1 MFRIENK
8 RLASIVYEWFSL
20 EPCVTWVV
28 CTVFSVEEFEG
39 SRKRVDARVDEG
51 QLDIWRR
58 WFRWMKIAE
67 WKRESFEEEDFD
79 SWYTLMFTSHGISRN
94 YLKLILLIKGNFNN
108 KFYFLDTKYIF
119 SVSFISS
126 QEKTTKNI
134 FIYFFYRVYSFYLF
148 SIVEILLE

>member
-8 RLASIVYEWFSL
+8 WLASIVYEWFSL

-79 SWYTLMFTSHGISRN
+79 SWYTLMFTSHEISRN

-108 KFYFLDTKYIF
+108 KFYFLDTRNIYFRLVLSVLKRKLRKIYLYI
-119 SVSFISS
+119 SFIA
-126 QEKTTKNI
+126 
-134 FIYFFYRVYSFYLF
+134 FIHFLVL
-148 SIVEILLE
+148 

>member
-79 SWYTLMFTSHGISRN
+79 SWYMLMFTSHGISRN

-108 KFYFLDTKYIF
+108 KFYFLDTRNIYFRLVLSVLKRKLRKIYLYI
-119 SVSFISS
+119 SFIA
-126 QEKTTKNI
+126 
-134 FIYFFYRVYSFYLF
+134 FIHFLVL
-148 SIVEILLE
+148 

>member
-8 RLASIVYEWFSL
+8 WLASIVYEWFSL

-79 SWYTLMFTSHGISRN
+79 SWYMLMFTSHGISRN

-108 KFYFLDTKYIF
+108 KFYFLDTRNIYFRLVLSVLKRKLRKIYLYI
-119 SVSFISS
+119 SFIA
-126 QEKTTKNI
+126 
-134 FIYFFYRVYSFYLF
+134 FIHFLVL
-148 SIVEILLE
+148 

>member
-8 RLASIVYEWFSL
+8 WLASIVYEWFSL

-108 KFYFLDTKYIF
+108 KFYFLDTRNIYFRLVLSVLKRKLRKIYLYI
-119 SVSFISS
+119 SFIA
-126 QEKTTKNI
+126 
-134 FIYFFYRVYSFYLF
+134 FIHFLVL
-148 SIVEILLE
+148 

>member
-8 RLASIVYEWFSL
+8 WLASIVYEWFSL

-94 YLKLILLIKGNFNN
+94 YLKLILLIKENFNN
-108 KFYFLDTKYIF
+108 KFYFLDTRNIYFRLVLSVLKRKLRKIYLYI
-119 SVSFISS
+119 SFIA
-126 QEKTTKNI
+126 
-134 FIYFFYRVYSFYLF
+134 FIHFTFLVL
-148 SIVEILLE
+148 

>member
-1 MFRIENK
+1 MWIGIQALIRVMGLSSSRNWNIQYCLNYSFIKPIAERCSQQSEYEIIWSRFEEKSITDYVSYENK
-8 RLASIVYEWFSL
+8 WLASIVYEWFSL

-79 SWYTLMFTSHGISRN
+79 SWYTLMFTSHEISRN
-94 YLKLILLIKGNFNN
+94 
-108 KFYFLDTKYIF
+108 
-119 SVSFISS
+119 
-126 QEKTTKNI
+126 
-134 FIYFFYRVYSFYLF
+134 
-148 SIVEILLE
+148 

>member
-8 RLASIVYEWFSL
+8 WLASIVYEWFSL

-94 YLKLILLIKGNFNN
+94 YLKLTLLIKGNFNN
-108 KFYFLDTKYIF
+108 KFYFLDTRNIYFRLVLSVLKRKLRKIYLYI
-119 SVSFISS
+119 SFIA
-126 QEKTTKNI
+126 
-134 FIYFFYRVYSFYLF
+134 FIHFLVL
-148 SIVEILLE
+148 

>member
-8 RLASIVYEWFSL
+8 WLASIVYEWFSL

-58 WFRWMKIAE
+58 WFRWRKIAE

-108 KFYFLDTKYIF
+108 KFYFLDTRNIYFRLVLSVLKRKLRKIYLYI
-119 SVSFISS
+119 SFIA
-126 QEKTTKNI
+126 
-134 FIYFFYRVYSFYLF
+134 FIHFLVL
-148 SIVEILLE
+148 

>member
-8 RLASIVYEWFSL
+8 WLASIVYEWFSL

-108 KFYFLDTKYIF
+108 KFYFLDTRNIYFRLVLSVLKRKLRKIYLYI
-119 SVSFISS
+119 SFIA
-126 QEKTTKNI
+126 
-134 FIYFFYRVYSFYLF
+134 FIHFTFLVL
-148 SIVEILLE
+148 

>member
-8 RLASIVYEWFSL
+8 WLASIVYEWFSL

-58 WFRWMKIAE
+58 WFRWMEIAE

-108 KFYFLDTKYIF
+108 KFYFLDTRNIYFRLVLSVLKRKLRKIYLYI
-119 SVSFISS
+119 SFIA
-126 QEKTTKNI
+126 
-134 FIYFFYRVYSFYLF
+134 FIHFTFLVL
-148 SIVEILLE
+148 

>member
-8 RLASIVYEWFSL
+8 WLASIVYEWFSL

-67 WKRESFEEEDFD
+67 WKRESFEKEDFD
-79 SWYTLMFTSHGISRN
+79 SWYTLMFTSHGILRN

-108 KFYFLDTKYIF
+108 KFYFLDTRNIYFRLVLSVLKRKLRKIYLYI
-119 SVSFISS
+119 SFIA
-126 QEKTTKNI
+126 
-134 FIYFFYRVYSFYLF
+134 FIHFLVL
-148 SIVEILLE
+148 

>member
-8 RLASIVYEWFSL
+8 WLASIVYEWFSL

-79 SWYTLMFTSHGISRN
+79 SWYTLMFTSHEISRN

-108 KFYFLDTKYIF
+108 KFYFLDTRNIYFRLVLSVLKRKLRKIYLYI
-119 SVSFISS
+119 SFIA
-126 QEKTTKNI
+126 
-134 FIYFFYRVYSFYLF
+134 FIHFTFLVL
-148 SIVEILLE
+148 

>member
-8 RLASIVYEWFSL
+8 WLASIVYEWFSL
-20 EPCVTWVV
+20 GPCVTWVV

-108 KFYFLDTKYIF
+108 KFYFLDTRNIYFRLVLSVLKRKLRKIYLYI
-119 SVSFISS
+119 SFIA
-126 QEKTTKNI
+126 
-134 FIYFFYRVYSFYLF
+134 FIHFLVL
-148 SIVEILLE
+148 

>member
-8 RLASIVYEWFSL
+8 WLASIVYEWFSL

-58 WFRWMKIAE
+58 WFRWMKIVE

-94 YLKLILLIKGNFNN
+94 YLKLIFLIKGNFNN
-108 KFYFLDTKYIF
+108 KFYFLDTRNIYFRLVLSVLKRKLRKIYLYI
-119 SVSFISS
+119 SFIA
-126 QEKTTKNI
+126 
-134 FIYFFYRVYSFYLF
+134 FIHFLVL
-148 SIVEILLE
+148 

>member
-8 RLASIVYEWFSL
+8 WLASIVYEWFSL

-58 WFRWMKIAE
+58 WFRWMEIAE

-108 KFYFLDTKYIF
+108 KFYFLDTRNIYFRLVLSVLKRKLRKIYLYI
-119 SVSFISS
+119 SFIA
-126 QEKTTKNI
+126 
-134 FIYFFYRVYSFYLF
+134 FIHFLVL
-148 SIVEILLE
+148 